1 MYKYRLLSERVL
13 KLSEHFPVVVLS
25 GARQVGKSTLL
36 RHLFPLRDTV
46 VLDPV
51 LDVGQ
56 ARREP
61 DLFLANHPPPLILD
75 EIQYAPELVSALKRH
90 VDRNRGP
97 GMYILTGS
105 QQWSVLKSMAESLA
119 GRAVFVDLEGF
130 SLAEITGET
139 SCTTWLNRWLADPGA
154 FVKSP
159 PKHGLMS
166 GRSLYEQL
174 WRGWL
179 PECDRLPLDMISAFY
194 EGYVRTYIERDV
206 RLLAAVEDI
215 QQFGRFV
222 QLAAALT
229 AQEINHSKMGR
240 ELGVTP
246 QTARRW
252 LALLRATFQWH
263 EVPSF
268 SGNATKR
275 ISGKPKG
282 YFSDTGLACHLQQ
295 ISSPK
300 ALEGHPQIGAFF
312 ESAVMGELRKQA
324 ALEPVPPVVHH
335 WRTHGGA
342 EVDVL
347 LERDATFYP
356 LEIKLTLSPK
366 KSDTRGL
373 FAFRETYPHLNIAPG
388 LVLTPGLV
396 SGRFFEQ
403 ISERDYAIGWTAIR

>member
-1 MYKYRLLSERVL
+1 MYKHRMLSEKVL
-13 KLSEHFPVVVLS
+13 KLSEYFPVVVVS

-36 RHLFPLRDTV
+36 KHLFPGCDMV
-46 VLDPV
+46 VFDPV

-61 DLFLANHPPPLILD
+61 DLFLANHPSPLILD
-75 EIQYAPELVSALKRH
+75 EIQYAPELVSALKRQ
-90 VDRNRGP
+90 VDKDRRP

-130 SLAEITGET
+130 SLAEIAEVPSGA
-139 SCTTWLNRWLADPGA
+139 SWLNRWLADTDA
-154 FVKSP
+154 FVKEP
-159 PKHGLMS
+159 PKRCLPSAH
-166 GRSLYEQL
+166 SLYEQL

-179 PECDRLPLDMISAFY
+179 PECDGLPLALIPAFY

-206 RLLAAVEDI
+206 RLLAAVEDV

-222 QLAAALT
+222 QLAAALN
-229 AQEINHSKMGR
+229 AREINHSQVGR
-240 ELGVTP
+240 DVGVTP

-252 LALLRATFQWH
+252 LELLKATFQWY

-268 SGNATKR
+268 SGNAIKR
-275 ISGKPKG
+275 ISGKAKG
-282 YFSDTGLACHLQQ
+282 YFGDSGLACHLQQ

-300 ALEGHPQIGAFF
+300 ALEGHPQTGALF
-312 ESAVMGELRKQA
+312 EAAVMAELRKLA
-324 ALEPVPPVVHH
+324 ALESVSPVVYH

-356 LEIKLTLSPK
+356 LEIKLTLSPGRRDAQGF
-366 KSDTRGL
+366 S
-373 FAFRETYPHLNIAPG
+373 AFRKTYPHLKTAPG
-388 LVLTPGLV
+388 LVITPGLI
-396 SGRFFEQ
+396 SGKSLEQ
-403 ISERDYAIGWTAIR
+403 ISDNDYALAWNAE